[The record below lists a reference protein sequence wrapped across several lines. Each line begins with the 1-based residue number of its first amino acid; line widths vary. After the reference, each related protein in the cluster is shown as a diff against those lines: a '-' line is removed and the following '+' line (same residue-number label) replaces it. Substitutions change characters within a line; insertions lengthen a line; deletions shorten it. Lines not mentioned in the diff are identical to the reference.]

1 MENQA
6 FPIGTTLPNGVPL
19 AADYGNTD
27 AGVVGFRWYPIM
39 TSRVGLALQTE
50 FARVR
55 IRGAAPVTGRDLST
69 NSFLM
74 GCDFAF

>member
-1 MENQA
+1 
-6 FPIGTTLPNGVPL
+6 
-19 AADYGNTD
+19 
-27 AGVVGFRWYPIM
+27 M

-74 GCDFAF
+74 GFDVAF